1 MKNISTI
8 LSTLALA
15 LIFVLFFLYFKGNRS
30 VAKPIVNVEKQ
41 PSAVAFRIAYF
52 DIDSLETNYS
62 YFKDVLNQVKV
73 RENAMNAE
81 LSNMERTNQKKI
93 SEWQQK
99 GSNMSQ
105 AESEQVQREYAT
117 MQQNYQSRK
126 QALQEDLFK
135 QNEDLKSTIKK
146 KIEVY
151 QKEYNKDRSYSYIFA
166 YESNSFM
173 YYQDTAYNIT
183 RDLINGLNADYKR
196 AK

>member
-8 LSTLALA
+8 FSTLSLV
-15 LIFVLFFLYFKGNRS
+15 LIAILYFLFFSQKNS
-30 VAKPIVNVEKQ
+30 ASKPVISLEKQ
-41 PSAVAFRIAYF
+41 PAGGSFKIAYF
-52 DIDSLETNYS
+52 DIDSLEANYS
-62 YFKDVLNQVKV
+62 YFKDVLTQVKS

-81 LSNMERTNQKKI
+81 LSGMEKTYQKKI

-99 GSNMSQ
+99 GNNMSQ

-151 QKEYNKDRSYSYIFA
+151 LKDYNKDRNYSYIFA

-173 YYQDTAYNIT
+173 YYQDTTYNIT
-183 RDLINGLNADYKR
+183 RDLINGLNANYKP

>member
-15 LIFVLFFLYFKGNRS
+15 LTLVLFFLFFSHKND
-30 VAKPIVNVEKQ
+30 APKPMANAEKQ
-41 PSAVAFRIAYF
+41 PATGSFRIAYF
-52 DIDSLETNYS
+52 DIDSVEANYS
-62 YFKDVLNQVKV
+62 YFKDVASQVKS

-81 LSNMERTNQKKI
+81 LSGMEKSYQKKI
-93 SEWQQK
+93 AEWQQK
-99 GSNMSQ
+99 GNNMTQ
-105 AESEQVQREYAT
+105 AENEQVQREYAT

-135 QNEDLKSTIKK
+135 QNEELKSTIKK
-146 KIEVY
+146 KIEGY
-151 QKEYNKDRSYSYIFA
+151 LKEYNKHGNYSYIFA

-183 RDLINGLNADYKR
+183 RDLVNGLNEDYKP

>member
-1 MKNISTI
+1 MKNISTL
-8 LSTLALA
+8 LSLLALVLT
-15 LIFVLFFLYFKGNRS
+15 LILFYLFFSHKNPAPAQ
-30 VAKPIVNVEKQ
+30 VINTEKA
-41 PSAVAFRIAYF
+41 PASGAFRIAYF
-52 DIDSLETNYS
+52 DIDSLEANYS
-62 YFKDVLNQVKV
+62 YFKDVLNQVKS

-81 LSNMERTNQKKI
+81 LSGMEKTYQKKI

-99 GSNMSQ
+99 SNTMSQ
-105 AESEQVQREYAT
+105 AESDQVQREYAT

-135 QNEDLKSTIKK
+135 QNEDLKSRIKK
-146 KIEVY
+146 KIEIY
-151 QKEYNKDRSYSYIFA
+151 LKEYNKDHNYSYIFA

-183 RDLINGLNADYKR
+183 RDLINGLNADYKP